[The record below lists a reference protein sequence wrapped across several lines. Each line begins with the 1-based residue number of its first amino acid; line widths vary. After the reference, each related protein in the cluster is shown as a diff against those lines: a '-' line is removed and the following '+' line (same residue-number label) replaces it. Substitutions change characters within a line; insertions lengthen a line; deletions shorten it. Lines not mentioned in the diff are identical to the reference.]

1 MSSFTYLV
9 ARCHG
14 LRTRLISPSTLT
26 SLVKVENVKSLAEA
40 LLKTEYG
47 DLIREVPWN
56 EINGFTLERIFTRK
70 LLERCYFI
78 PKIAPSSIVRFLYA
92 YYRRFEVQNINLI
105 LRGKS
110 AKAPRD
116 RVEKSLIPIKE
127 YSSINFDAL
136 LNSKDIVDTV
146 KLLAETIYSPPG
158 IVIQSY
164 EDSGSLLPFE
174 AYFEKVYASELMK
187 TLEGVSGDKKY
198 VDRLLRVEFDVRN
211 CITTIGGV
219 LYGLDSDRIESLII
233 PYSYKISIGDLVKV
247 IRGERVSSIM
257 KSVFSPYMRVVDSL
271 LAGKEAKASVEGSKY
286 IYDESENIRLSRA
299 YGFAFVLTY
308 LISCEVERRNL
319 TSIALGKEYGI
330 TPDET
335 ITHTII

>member
-47 DLIREVPWN
+47 DLIREGPWN
-56 EINGFTLERIFTRK
+56 EINGFVLERIFTRK
-70 LLERCYFI
+70 LVDRCYFI
-78 PKIAPSSIVRFLYA
+78 PKIAPSSIVQFLYA
-92 YYRRFEVQNINLI
+92 YYRRFEIQNLNLI

-110 AKAPRD
+110 AKATRD
-116 RVEKSLIPIKE
+116 RMEKSLIPIEE

-136 LNSKDIVDTV
+136 LNSKDVV
-146 KLLAETIYSPPG
+146 EAVRLLAETIYSPPEIG
-158 IVIQSY
+158 IQSY
-164 EDSGSLLPFE
+164 KDSGSLLPFE

-211 CITTIGGV
+211 CITTIGGI
-219 LYGLDSDRIESLII
+219 LHGLDSNLTESLII
-233 PYSYKISIGDLVKV
+233 PYLYKISKEDIVKA
-247 IRGERVSSIM
+247 IRGERVSSTM
-257 KSVFSPYMRVVDSL
+257 KSLFSPYVRVIDSL
-271 LAGKEAKASVEGSKY
+271 LAGKEAEASVEGFKY
-286 IYDESENIRLSRA
+286 VYEESENNRLSRA
-299 YGFAFVLTY
+299 HSFAYVLTY
-308 LISCEVERRNL
+308 LISCEVEQRNL

-330 TPDET
+330 TTDET
-335 ITHTII
+335 ITHIII